1 MGKFEEFIIKDINGE
16 EALKT
21 ENKAL
26 NQPGN
31 YLESNDILRGINL
44 KIELIEEKLAKKDKE
59 TKDVEELIIKN
70 FLINK
75 DIENISSSDYEY
87 NRLKFKKEKLEKE
100 YLLLNNDKEELENQ
114 KLIFIKNN

>member
-21 ENKAL
+21 ENIAL

-31 YLESNDILRGINL
+31 YLESNDILGGINL
-44 KIELIEEKLAKKDKE
+44 KIEIIEGKLAKKDKE
-59 TKDVEELIIKN
+59 MRDVEDLIIKN

-75 DIENISSSDYEY
+75 DVEEISPFDHEY
-87 NRLKFKKEKLEKE
+87 NRLKSKKEKLEKE
-100 YLLLNNDKEELENQ
+100 YLLLNNDKEKLENQ
-114 KLIFIKNN
+114 KLIFLEKN

>member
-1 MGKFEEFIIKDINGE
+1 MGKFEKLIIKDVNGE
-16 EALKT
+16 EALRT

-31 YLESNDILRGINL
+31 YLESNDILGGINL

-59 TKDVEELIIKN
+59 IRDVEELMIRN

-75 DIENISSSDYEY
+75 DVEEISPSDNEY
-87 NRLKFKKEKLEKE
+87 NRLISKKEKLEKE
-100 YLLLNNDKEELENQ
+100 YLLLNNDKEKLENQ
-114 KLIFIKNN
+114 KLIFLEKN